1 MPGLELNW
9 EEMEGGD
16 GGKGG
21 GAGGGDK
28 YGYSLG
34 GGQTTSNRH
43 FTSKGWV
50 TSSLVLTELE
60 QHRTSPPSLSPSL
73 APSPSSS
80 SSSASSEHTSDH
92 TGDPSDRSARSAPVA
107 AVRRHRRPHGNQD
120 KPVDMDGDSFLSV
133 GNNLHWAHLWT
144 QR

>member
-9 EEMEGGD
+9 EEMEDGD
-16 GGKGG
+16 GGAGG
-21 GAGGGDK
+21 GAGGGGK

-43 FTSKGWV
+43 FTAKGWV

-60 QHRTSPPSLSPSL
+60 QHRTSPPSL

-80 SSSASSEHTSDH
+80 TSSASSEHTSDH
-92 TGDPSDRSARSAPVA
+92 TSAPVA
-107 AVRRHRRPHGNQD
+107 AVRAVRRHRRPHGNQD

-133 GNNLHWAHLWT
+133 GNNLHWARLWT